1 MRQNILSG
9 TAAALFLATIATP
22 LSGHS
27 ESVDET
33 PQIRSAS
40 ASART
45 LGSPTVNLP
54 SEQKHNPGDS
64 SSPHAS
70 GSGLPKSGS
79 SQLVIESPT
88 SPRASSFSGDA
99 NPAKPTVVKGEVVKM
114 GEQLPASGG
123 ALKHPTPQNRTA
135 VVAKVHSHILSGRR
149 AATLYVRNI
158 PVLTFIGAPTSD
170 SPEPEKL
177 GEQAETFPLKSTP
190 DSTKALS
197 STDSPGIAVFAEFK
211 FSSQQNE
218 SRQDA
223 LGRAPTPSDKSDPV
237 WRASE
242 IAAKLNDLNRQGID
256 GSKITVSPEGDRYQI
271 KVGDTALA
279 LMDANTRLPD
289 STQDGQQDALQA
301 TNRLR
306 RLLGNA
312 EPLSTMP
319 GLGSDWFDPTSGMID
334 RTVSGLASWYGP
346 GFNGNMSAS
355 GEIFNQNALTAA
367 HRTLPFGTRVRVTNM
382 DNGTSVV
389 VRINDRGPFSGDR
402 VLDLSMG
409 AARVL
414 GLIQS
419 GVAPVRL
426 DILTQQT
433 ARNE

>member
-70 GSGLPKSGS
+70 GSGLSKSGS

-123 ALKHPTPQNRTA
+123 ALKHPTQQNRTA

-312 EPLSTMP
+312 EPLSTMT
-319 GLGSDWFDPTSGMID
+319 GSGSDWFDPTSGMID